1 MIAKLKLVFL
11 ALCMSVL
18 GGCAAPTAL
27 SFSVPNVGYSTK
39 KIEAELRSMT
49 VTVGRADEKKGNLPP
64 GIEGTVPTLWQTALQ
79 EALNKMS
86 IFKDDSPTKV
96 NLSAKILA
104 LDIPGGGFSFTT
116 KAIARYELINR
127 ANGDVIYTSD
137 IESVGTV
144 PADYA
149 FLGVTRARESV
160 SRAVQNNITQFLQ
173 ALETVNI
180 QKPMFPTAKAP

>member
-1 MIAKLKLVFL
+1 MNILIKLASIAVTL
-11 ALCMSVL
+11 AVL
-18 GGCAAPTAL
+18 GGCAAPTAI

-39 KIEAELRSMT
+39 KIDAELRSMT

-64 GIEGTVPTLWQTALQ
+64 GLSGTVPALWQTALQ

-104 LDIPGGGFSFTT
+104 FDIPMFGVSMTT
-116 KAIARYELINR
+116 KTIARYELINR
-127 ANGDVIYTSD
+127 ANGDVIYTAD
-137 IESVGTV
+137 IESLGTV
-144 PADYA
+144 PGDYA
-149 FLGVTRARESV
+149 FVGETRARESV

-180 QKPMFPTAKAP
+180 QKPMFPTAKAQ

>member
-1 MIAKLKLVFL
+1 MSLLLKLASVALVL
-11 ALCMSVL
+11 AAL

-39 KIEAELRSMT
+39 KLDAELRSMT
-49 VTVGRADEKKGNLPP
+49 VTVGRADEKKGDLPP
-64 GIEGTVPTLWQTALQ
+64 LMVGVVPALWQTALQ
-79 EALNKMS
+79 EALNKMA
-86 IFKDDSPTKV
+86 IFKDDAPIKV

-104 LDIPGGGFSFTT
+104 LDIPFAGFSFTT
-116 KAIARYELINR
+116 KTIARYELTNR

-137 IESVGTV
+137 IESTGTV

-149 FLGVTRARESV
+149 FEGGTRQRESV

-173 ALETVNI
+173 ALEAVNV
-180 QKPMFPTAKAP
+180 QKPMFPTAKAQ

>member
-1 MIAKLKLVFL
+1 MIGKLKLVFL

-18 GGCAAPTAL
+18 VGCAAPTAV

-39 KIEAELRSMT
+39 KIDAELRSMT

-64 GIEGTVPTLWQTALQ
+64 GIERFVPALWQTALQ

-86 IFKDDSPTKV
+86 IFKDDSPIKV
-96 NLSAKILA
+96 NLSTKILA
-104 LDIPGGGFSFTT
+104 LDVPSEGFSFTT

-127 ANGDVIYTSD
+127 ANGDVIYTAD
-137 IESVGTV
+137 IASQGVV
-144 PADYA
+144 PVDYA
-149 FLGVTRARESV
+149 FMGGTRRDESI
-160 SRAVQNNITQFLQ
+160 SRAVQNNLTQFLQ
-173 ALETVNI
+173 ALETVDI